1 MGLRGG
7 CTACRGRTLAAAGAQ
22 QNNCD
27 WFQQSYQPHPALD
40 THHLDQHNH
49 AHDQGADQQKHHAA
63 GAAILRALE
72 HLVHHALLPLQV
84 LVHPVV
90 GRATAGVL
98 ASVPAAAPLVHRQLG
113 AVGRAGTAAGGMLL
127 GLLVALV
134 ADVAEQRV
142 CELPLVVHHV
152 GLHPQPLHG
161 TVNLVDV
168 LVLVCGGSGES
179 RTRG

>member
-1 MGLRGG
+1 M
-7 CTACRGRTLAAAGAQ
+7 
-22 QNNCD
+22 
-27 WFQQSYQPHPALD
+27 
-40 THHLDQHNH
+40 
-49 AHDQGADQQKHHAA
+49 
-63 GAAILRALE
+63 
-72 HLVHHALLPLQV
+72 
-84 LVHPVV
+84 
-90 GRATAGVL
+90 
-98 ASVPAAAPLVHRQLG
+98 
-113 AVGRAGTAAGGMLL
+113 L

-179 RTRG
+179 RTTRLIPTPSSAQPGKHARNTLETRLPGFADAFSGCCRNLCCHP